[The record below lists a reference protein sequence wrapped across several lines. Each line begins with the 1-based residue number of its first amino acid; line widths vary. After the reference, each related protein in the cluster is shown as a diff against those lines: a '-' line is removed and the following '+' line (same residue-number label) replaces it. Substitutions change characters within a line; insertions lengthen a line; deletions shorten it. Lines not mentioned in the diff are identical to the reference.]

1 MAPAG
6 GSARQIG
13 GFERHADCH
22 LERTHMK
29 EHKKRSPAEPVA
41 AAGGGGEAEGEGV
54 LGPTPDAPAAATG
67 GAAVVEPPAQA
78 MDRLEEELA
87 ALKDKYLRLAAEY
100 DNFRKRTARERTELW
115 GKAQADLIARLVD
128 GFDDLARFAHVD
140 PAQTDAKTIHD
151 GVDLV

>member
-54 LGPTPDAPAAATG
+54 LGPTADAPAAATG
-67 GAAVVEPPAQA
+67 GAGVAFDPKLHEAVTTGPAA
-78 MDRLEEELA
+78 
-87 ALKDKYLRLAAEY
+87 
-100 DNFRKRTARERTELW
+100 
-115 GKAQADLIARLVD
+115 
-128 GFDDLARFAHVD
+128 D
-140 PAQTDAKTIHD
+140 PAQDHTVGAVLQAGYQLAGALIRPARVVVLKWS
-151 GVDLV
+151 GASAP